1 VDFCELLPMI
11 ADLHSH
17 STASDG
23 ELAPLALLRRA
34 EQQGVELMAITDH
47 DCVDGYL
54 AVKDQWQQQTMRL
67 IAGVELSC
75 LWGKRLIHVV
85 GLNIDVDNQQLST
98 GLAQQQLARKQR
110 AQLIDAKLVKC
121 GFSGGLEYVT
131 ELAGNSQIGRPHF
144 ARFLVEKGY
153 VRSEN
158 EAFNRYLGAGKVGDV
173 KELWPAMET
182 VVGWIKAS
190 GGVAVLAHPL
200 HYKMTAT
207 KLKALIG
214 DFKQYGGAAIEV
226 VSGKQ
231 AKDQTQQLAKL
242 AQQFELHASIGSD
255 FHKPGTPWREL
266 GQVGQLPAPCQPVW
280 SLFSPLDD
288 AEQA

>member
-1 VDFCELLPMI
+1 MI

-23 ELAPLALLRRA
+23 ELTPLALLQRA
-34 EQQGVELMAITDH
+34 AQQGVELMAITDH
-47 DCVDGYL
+47 DCVDGYQ
-54 AVKDQWQQQTMRL
+54 AVKAQWQQHHMQL
-67 IAGVELSC
+67 VAGVELSC
-75 LWGKRLIHVV
+75 LWGKRLVHVV
-85 GLNIDVDNQQLST
+85 GLNIDVDNPQLSA

-110 AQLIDAKLVKC
+110 AKLIDAKLTKC
-121 GFSGGLEYVT
+121 GFTGGLLYAT
-131 ELAGNSQIGRPHF
+131 ELAGDSQIGRPHF
-144 ARFLVEKGY
+144 ARFLVEKGH

-173 KELWPAMET
+173 KELWPDMAT
-182 VVGWIKAS
+182 VIGWINAS

-207 KLKALIG
+207 KLKALIV
-214 DFKQYGGAAIEV
+214 DFKQAGGAAIEV
-226 VSGKQ
+226 ISGRQ

-242 AQQFELHASIGSD
+242 AQQFDLHASIGSD

-266 GQVGQLPAPCQPVW
+266 GQVGQLPAQCRPVW
-280 SLFSPLDD
+280 SLFSHRDD
-288 AEQA
+288 VEQA

>member
-1 VDFCELLPMI
+1 MI

-23 ELAPLALLRRA
+23 ELTPLALLQRA

-54 AVKDQWQQQTMRL
+54 AVRDQWQQHSMQL
-67 IAGVELSC
+67 VAGVELSC

-98 GLAQQQLARKQR
+98 ALAQQQLARKQR
-110 AQLIDAKLVKC
+110 AQLIDAKLTKC
-121 GFSGGLEYVT
+121 GFAGGLQYAT
-131 ELAGNSQIGRPHF
+131 ALAGDSQIGRPHF

-173 KELWPAMET
+173 KELWPAMAT
-182 VVGWIKAS
+182 VIGWIEAS

-207 KLKALIG
+207 KLKALTG
-214 DFKQYGGAAIEV
+214 DFKQAGGVAIEV
-226 VSGKQ
+226 VSGRQ

-266 GQVGQLPAPCQPVW
+266 GSVGQLPAQCQPVW
-280 SLFSPLDD
+280 SLFSHLDNI
-288 AEQA
+288 EQA